1 MDQMWIYW
9 TLINKCNLQANN
21 SWMEKFN
28 PHCTALDCSIP
39 WGNTD
44 GPKKAICMDC
54 FAVDS
59 SFEAF
64 PKVNSTFC
72 CWFPSAVLWLS
83 HKFERSFRMTKHST
97 PGKITNLS
105 KINKE
110 KRFWLG
116 TAIRLPAIDIFFFS
130 LLGPLM
136 KDQRSFC
143 CIAQQVYQVFKN
155 TCIEFRAF
163 VKRATSL
170 LQEPF
175 KNSFSLSAKFLNF
188 NEWNDIWRERMK
200 WNANST
206 VSTFQI
212 HPLRSLLQL
221 HNFNIGTLFACTKRK
236 IGRMFCFHL
245 SCHHHYHHKMRAS
258 RNDFSSTQYKAC
270 GGDGPLCSFVILDET
285 INHGHRFKWQHTK
298 KGEARTAQEHT
309 HKK

>member
-188 NEWNDIWRERMK
+188 NEWNDIWRENEMECEFHHLRLSNSPTAFTTSAAQFQH
-200 WNANST
+200 WNF
-206 VSTFQI
+206 V
-212 HPLRSLLQL
+212 
-221 HNFNIGTLFACTKRK
+221 C
-236 IGRMFCFHL
+236 M
-245 SCHHHYHHKMRAS
+245 HKA
-258 RNDFSSTQYKAC
+258 
-270 GGDGPLCSFVILDET
+270 
-285 INHGHRFKWQHTK
+285 
-298 KGEARTAQEHT
+298 
-309 HKK
+309 